1 MSSDK
6 EYPLRILQIGM
17 STNYGG
23 TEAFLMNLYRN
34 IDSSKYQFDFL
45 NVYDEPLACQDEITS
60 LGGNIYNLHLR
71 RREDGLNKYKEGIK
85 KFCKEHHFDVVVQNV
100 QDLINIDMLIY
111 AKKYGIKKRII
122 YGHNSGFGM
131 KPSKL
136 SLLSH
141 IFNKLR
147 VKKYVT
153 DFVAVSDKAS
163 EFLYPKSV
171 QDKVTKKMYII
182 PNIIDFDEFKYNEEA
197 RNRIRKELNIVNR
210 KVYGNICRIDPQKNH
225 TFLLDIFKSILS
237 KEPESILVIC
247 GRGPLEEEIKNKAK
261 TLGIDNNVIFLG
273 YVDRVADYYSTFD
286 VFLYPT
292 KFEGFGIVLE
302 EAQANGLPIL
312 CSDVVPSNVV
322 VSPLVK
328 LLSLRDNVD
337 KWSEA
342 ATSLKLNNNRNDYY
356 KIIEKSFNKEDR
368 IKTIENIYEQ

>member
-1 MSSDK
+1 MSNDK
-6 EYPLRILQIGM
+6 RYPSRILQIGM

-34 IDSSKYQFDFL
+34 IDRTKYQFDFL
-45 NVYDEPLACQDEITS
+45 NVYDAPLACQSEILS

-71 RREDGLNKYKEGIK
+71 RRQDGLKKYKEGIK
-85 KFCKEHHFDVVVQNV
+85 KFYKEHHFDVVVQNV
-100 QDLINIDMLIY
+100 QDLINIDMLKY
-111 AKKYGIKKRII
+111 AKKFGINKRII
-122 YGHNSGFGM
+122 YGHNSGFGT

-141 IFNKLR
+141 ILNKLR

-171 QDKVTKKMYII
+171 QEKVTII
-182 PNIIDFDEFKYNEEA
+182 PNIIDFDKFKYNEEA
-197 RNRIRKELNIVNR
+197 RNRIRKELNIVNK

-261 TLGIDNNVIFLG
+261 LLGINNNVIYLG
-273 YVDRVADYYSTFD
+273 YVDNVADYYSAFD
-286 VFLYPT
+286 IFLYPT

-302 EAQANGLPIL
+302 EAQTSGLPIL
-312 CSDVVPSNVV
+312 SSDVVPSNVV
-322 VSPLVK
+322 VSSLVT
-328 LLSLRDNVD
+328 LLSLKDNAN
-337 KWSEA
+337 KWSEV
-342 ATSLKLNNNRNDYY
+342 ATSLEINNSRKDYC
-356 KIIEKSFNKEDR
+356 KIIEQSFDKEGR
-368 IKTIENIYEQ
+368 IKTIENLYE

>member
-1 MSSDK
+1 MSNDK
-6 EYPLRILQIGM
+6 KYPLRILQIGM

-34 IDSSKYQFDFL
+34 IDRTKYQFDFL
-45 NVYDEPLACQDEITS
+45 NVYDEPLACQSEIIA

-71 RREDGLNKYKEGIK
+71 RRQDGLRKYKEGIK
-85 KFCKEHHFDVVVQNV
+85 RFYKEHHFDAVVQNV

-111 AKKYGIKKRII
+111 AKKYGIRKRII

-141 IFNKLR
+141 ILNKLR
-147 VKKYVT
+147 VKKYIT
-153 DFVAVSDKAS
+153 GFVAVSDKAS

-171 QDKVTKKMYII
+171 QDKVTII
-182 PNIIDFDEFKYNEEA
+182 PNIIDFNEFKYNEEA
-197 RNRIRKELNIVNR
+197 RNRIRKELNIVNK

-225 TFLLDIFKSILS
+225 AFLLDIFKSILS
-237 KEPESILVIC
+237 KEPESILTIC

-261 TLGIDNNVIFLG
+261 LLGIDKNVIFLG
-273 YVDRVADYYSTFD
+273 YVDSVADYYSAFD
-286 VFLYPT
+286 IFLYPT

-302 EAQANGLPIL
+302 EAQAIGLPTL

-328 LLSLRDNVD
+328 LLSLKDDAD
-337 KWSEA
+337 KWSEVA
-342 ATSLKLNNNRNDYY
+342 ISLKLSNNRDDYC
-356 KIIEKSFNKEDR
+356 KIIEKSFDKEGR
-368 IKTIENIYEQ
+368 IKIIENLYD